1 MDVDVNII
9 MQKLSVKIANLEMRN
24 AQLESLVEAYEN
36 RDKEQADSM
45 VNPDSMSDNAI

>member
-36 RDKEQADSM
+36 RDKEQSESM
-45 VNPDSMSDNAI
+45 TNPDGTVG

>member
-24 AQLESLVEAYEN
+24 AQLESLVEAYED
-36 RDKEQADSM
+36 RDKEQADSK
-45 VNPDSMSDNAI
+45 VNPDGTVG